1 MVSNEIEFKYSNK
14 NLKIHKNT
22 SLLGIQYSG
31 KGTTDNHTFLNDY
44 VQLSI
49 SFDFFN

>member
-22 SLLGIQYSG
+22 SLLD
-31 KGTTDNHTFLNDY
+31 KKKMN
-44 VQLSI
+44 
-49 SFDFFN
+49 

>member
-22 SLLGIQYSG
+22 SLLDKK
-31 KGTTDNHTFLNDY
+31 KGTEPLNLQEWD
-44 VQLSI
+44 
-49 SFDFFN
+49 

>member
-22 SLLGIQYSG
+22 SLLD
-31 KGTTDNHTFLNDY
+31 KKNEPNL
-44 VQLSI
+44 
-49 SFDFFN
+49 

>member
-22 SLLGIQYSG
+22 SLLDQ
-31 KGTTDNHTFLNDY
+31 KKNELN
-44 VQLSI
+44 L
-49 SFDFFN
+49 